1 MSTNFDHD
9 LGTDI
14 ADSIGPPRMGSS
26 AGDGQRAAHKSVTF
40 NGAVDDKQLRRL
52 TSSSGGVQG

>member
-1 MSTNFDHD
+1 
-9 LGTDI
+9 
-14 ADSIGPPRMGSS
+14 MGSS